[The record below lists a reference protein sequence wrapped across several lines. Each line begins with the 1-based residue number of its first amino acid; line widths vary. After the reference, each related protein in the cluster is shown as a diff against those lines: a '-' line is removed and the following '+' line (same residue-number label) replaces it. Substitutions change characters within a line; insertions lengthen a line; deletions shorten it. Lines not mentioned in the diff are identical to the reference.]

1 MRNIC
6 LLSNEKPFSPLGW
19 IKDENEIPEDLRKKK
34 IFQHFANMFNS
45 YTKSINK
52 QYDRRGSLFQEH
64 FGRKRI
70 TEEKYLRESLIYIHK
85 NPKKHGITNDLERY
99 RYSSYRTIVSE
110 NPTLLARAEVLSW
123 FDDKENFIFCHK
135 ET

>member
-1 MRNIC
+1 MKNHFH
-6 LLSNEKPFSPLGW
+6 LLVR

-34 IFQHFANMFNS
+34 ISQHFANMFNS

-85 NPKKHGITNDLERY
+85 NPKKHGITNNLERY

>member
-1 MRNIC
+1 MKNHFH
-6 LLSNEKPFSPLGW
+6 LLVR

-34 IFQHFANMFNS
+34 ISQHFANMFNS

-99 RYSSYRTIVSE
+99 RYYSYRTIVSE

>member
-1 MRNIC
+1 MKNHFH
-6 LLSNEKPFSPLGW
+6 LLVR

-34 IFQHFANMFNS
+34 ISQHFANMFNS